1 MAARAIRLLLATT
14 LIGCAACGDPHDGRQ
29 AVSGSV
35 TFQGKPLDRGTITF
49 LPASPD
55 LPTQSGA
62 AIAGGKYSIPRDKGL
77 VPGKYKVAINSPDGR
92 TPDAGGDAP
101 PGPSGNFASK
111 DRIPPAYNLDSKE
124 EVEVKRGGSNT
135 FDYKIP

>member
-1 MAARAIRLLLATT
+1 VAARAIRLLLAAA
-14 LIGCAACGDPHDGRQ
+14 LIGCVACGDPHGGRQ

-62 AIAGGKYSIPRDKGL
+62 AITGGKYSIPRDKGL

-92 TPDAGGDAP
+92 PPDGGDAP

-124 EVEVKRGGSNT
+124 EVVVKKGGPNA